1 MRRPDL
7 FIVGAPKCGTTAL
20 YAYLRRHPEIFM
32 SPLKEPHFFGSD
44 LVFADRP
51 PLSEQEYLGFFAGAR
66 DHRLAGEASIWY
78 LYSTRAA
85 AEIKA
90 FSPRARILVM
100 LRNPVDV
107 MHALHTERRFQGS
120 EPISEF
126 AAALAAEPA
135 RRRGLDRP
143 HRGMQDAGLYRSVV
157 RFADQLARYLDVFGR
172 DRVHVIIFDDLR
184 ADAVAVGRAALEFL
198 GVARDGAGPIGTE
211 NAHRGVRSSR
221 LARAFH
227 EPPRAVKW
235 LGRTILNR
243 PARAAILARLR
254 QLNGRAMPRASIPPE
269 LRRQLQDEF
278 ASDIVRLSEML
289 GRDLTHWSRD

>member
-51 PLSEQEYLGFFAGAR
+51 PLSEREYLEFFAGAR
-66 DHRLAGEASIWY
+66 DHRLAGEASVWY

-85 AEIKA
+85 TEIKA
-90 FSPRARILVM
+90 FSPTARILVM

-135 RRRGLDRP
+135 RRRGLDLAR
-143 HRGMQDAGLYRSVV
+143 RGMQDAGLYRSVV
-157 RFADQLARYLDVFGR
+157 RFPDQLARYLDVFGR
-172 DRVHVIIFDDLR
+172 DRVHAIVFDDLR
-184 ADAVAVGRAALEFL
+184 ADAATVGRGVLEFL
-198 GVARDGAGPIGTE
+198 GVACDGAGRLGAE
-211 NAHRGVRSSR
+211 NTHRGVRSAR

-227 EPPRAVKW
+227 EPPRALQW
-235 LGRTILNR
+235 LGLAILSR
-243 PARAAILARLR
+243 PARAALLARLR
-254 QLNGRAMPRASIPPE
+254 RLNGRATPRAPMPPE
-269 LRRQLQDEF
+269 LRRQLQGEF
-278 ASDIVRLSEML
+278 APDVSRLSEMI
-289 GRDLTHWSRD
+289 GRDLTHWCRD